1 LSLGPKASDKSVA
14 PMPSFSEKLLHLRF
28 ELEEMTR
35 AESDWERACVLAKA
49 TTVLADFCTSFVG
62 GYDDRLDELWRVAR
76 RNLGRA
82 ALVVAKRSDPDA
94 PPEVEGLFET
104 LRARAHAMRRM
115 GESVSGMVDC
125 LLVMLATESV
135 GLGAPAPSDASAFQ
149 AARRRA
155 LGRLK
160 NTKRLDDRALVRA
173 CFLAIG
179 YERRLGQ
186 NVSAADDPRFPPP
199 RARGGSVPAVEAL
212 GIPRGERRKSE
223 QKSASR
229 RRTSK
234 LRRS

>member
-1 LSLGPKASDKSVA
+1 
-14 PMPSFSEKLLHLRF
+14 MPSFSEKLFHLRF

-35 AESDWERACVLAKA
+35 AESDWERASVLAKA
-49 TTVLADFCTSFVG
+49 ATVFADFCTSFVG
-62 GYDDRLDELWRVAR
+62 GYDERLDELWRVAR

-94 PPEVEGLFET
+94 PPEVEDLFET

-115 GESVSGMVDC
+115 GDSVSGMVDC

-135 GLGAPAPSDASAFQ
+135 GLGAPAPSDANAFQ

-155 LGRLK
+155 LGHLK

-173 CFLAIG
+173 CFQAIG

-186 NVSAADDPRFPPP
+186 HVRAGGDRLLPPP
-199 RARGGSVPAVEAL
+199 SARVGSPPAVETL
-212 GIPRGERRKSE
+212 GIPRGRRRSST
-223 QKSASR
+223 QKPASS
-229 RRTSK
+229 RRTSRS
-234 LRRS
+234 RRS

>member
-1 LSLGPKASDKSVA
+1 
-14 PMPSFSEKLLHLRF
+14 MPSFSEKLFHLRF

-35 AESDWERACVLAKA
+35 AESDWERASVLAKA

-62 GYDDRLDELWRVAR
+62 GYDERLDELWRVAR

-94 PPEVEGLFET
+94 PPEVEDLFET

-115 GESVSGMVDC
+115 GDSVSGMVDC

-135 GLGAPAPSDASAFQ
+135 GLGAPAPSEASAFQ

-173 CFLAIG
+173 CFHAIG

-186 NVSAADDPRFPPP
+186 HVRARDDRLVTPP
-199 RARGGSVPAVEAL
+199 RARVGTPPAMEAL
-212 GIPRGERRKSE
+212 EPPRRERRSSAQKRASE
-223 QKSASR
+223 RQTSR
-229 RRTSK
+229 